1 MGSFVA
7 RLKKICQR
15 PCPRAFRWPFPKTFL
30 FEAWRTDL
38 VINLSPVLNYP
49 PLRIAPS
56 EFPSAR
62 GRIHGLFFLGAVL
75 CLVSAACSS
84 PAPIGKILFSDP
96 RGSVSLQKISD
107 QSVQASHP
115 VKVEPHL
122 IARVLSGLRVQE
134 RQRALQEMLAGSP
147 SATPV
152 FSEEQVRLLAPQIAK
167 ALATATA
174 EEVVAFRVTGLL
186 PGAETSERA
195 ITDITAGSLYAY
207 GLSLYVT
214 LSQYRYTPGQ
224 PNADGSTH
232 RRLPDASGL
241 SNRTLHFTP
250 SAAQRPE
257 GFYQPTGGAST
268 DRVLAID
275 YQLLQ
280 NIVVSDAATEQTA
293 PLTARVAEPARG
305 PLSETRTS
313 GALPLTTEAVSQ
325 RDEEMRA
332 LKDLVIKKDLELES
346 LRKELQSIRKQL
358 DSQATRQD
366 SQKRKTTPP
375 SKPQPTAP

>member
-1 MGSFVA
+1 M
-7 RLKKICQR
+7 
-15 PCPRAFRWPFPKTFL
+15 
-30 FEAWRTDL
+30 
-38 VINLSPVLNYP
+38 
-49 PLRIAPS
+49 
-56 EFPSAR
+56 
-62 GRIHGLFFLGAVL
+62 
-75 CLVSAACSS
+75 
-84 PAPIGKILFSDP
+84 
-96 RGSVSLQKISD
+96 SLQKISD

-115 VKVEPHL
+115 ITVEPHL

-134 RQRALQEMLAGSP
+134 RQRVLQEMLAGSS

-152 FSEEQVRLLAPQIAK
+152 FSEEQVQFLAPRIAT
-167 ALATATA
+167 ALTTATA
-174 EEVVAFRVTGLL
+174 GEAVAFLVTSPRPDTSRVESAVT
-186 PGAETSERA
+186 ET
-195 ITDITAGSLYAY
+195 TAGSLYTY

-224 PNADGSTH
+224 PNADGSAH
-232 RRLPDASGL
+232 RRLPDSSGL

-280 NIVVSDAATEQTA
+280 NTVISGAVTEQSA
-293 PLTARVAEPARG
+293 PLAERTAAPARE
-305 PLSETRTS
+305 PLPGTRVS
-313 GALPLTTEAVSQ
+313 GALSQTTETVAQ
-325 RDEEMRA
+325 RDEEIRA